1 LLFFF
6 FAFCILL
13 VKLLIVACWHYSA
26 AFLRCQD
33 IICSPHR
40 TKIGCQ
46 VSPLLLNFFFTSNL
60 DKYVLIGTDAHFFF
74 TYNLDKYVLI
84 GTDAHLTCLILSF
97 QCGKHLEKAIPAMR
111 DSH

>member
-1 LLFFF
+1 LLFFFF

-13 VKLLIVACWHYSA
+13 VKLLIVACWHSA

-40 TKIGCQ
+40 TKIWCQ
-46 VSPLLLNFFFTSNL
+46 VSPLLLNFFFTS
-60 DKYVLIGTDAHFFF
+60 
-74 TYNLDKYVLI
+74 NLDKYVLI